1 MKIKIGD
8 KISANKNR
16 EGVIDTIQIGMETND
31 IAGQYSS
38 SVKANTYDTELNY
51 NGSVT
56 YRTDRNDFYWCYFNQ
71 IERVIEN
78 ARPK

>member
-16 EGVIDTIQIGMETND
+16 EGVIDTIQIGMETHD
-31 IAGQYSS
+31 IAGEYQS
-38 SVKANTYDTELNY
+38 SVKTSTYDTELNY

-56 YRTDRNDFYWCYFNQ
+56 YKTDRNDFYWCYFNQ
-71 IERVIEN
+71 IEEVIKN
-78 ARPK
+78 A

>member
-1 MKIKIGD
+1 MKIKLGD

-16 EGVIDTIQIGMETND
+16 EGVIDTIQIGMETHD
-31 IAGQYSS
+31 IAGEYRS
-38 SVKANTYDTELNY
+38 SVKTSTYDTELNY

-71 IERVIEN
+71 IEKVIEN